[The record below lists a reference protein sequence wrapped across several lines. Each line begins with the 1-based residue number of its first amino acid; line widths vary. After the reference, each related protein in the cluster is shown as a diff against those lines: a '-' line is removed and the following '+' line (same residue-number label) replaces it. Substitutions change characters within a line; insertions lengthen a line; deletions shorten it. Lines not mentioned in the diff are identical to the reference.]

1 MCAENFDKILDQ
13 IVVKDPR
20 YHRDAYLFVREALDH
35 TQRRAAKTVR
45 GSAKQ
50 ESKHVSGQELLAGI
64 RTAKQ
69 ESKHVSGQE
78 LLAGIRTC
86 ALEQFGPMAFMVLE
100 EWGVHRCEDFG
111 EIVFNLIEYGGGMFG
126 KSERDSREDFK
137 GDWNFEEAFRQPFLP
152 AAKKNQS
159 PAKTTT

>member
-1 MCAENFDKILDQ
+1 MRAENFDKILDQ
-13 IVVKDPR
+13 IVEKDPR
-20 YHRDAYLFVREALDH
+20 FHRDAYLFVREALDH
-35 TQRRAAKTVR
+35 TQRIVAKAFRGAAKP
-45 GSAKQ
+45 
-50 ESKHVSGQELLAGI
+50 
-64 RTAKQ
+64 

-86 ALEQFGPMAFMVLE
+86 ALELFGPMAFMVLE

-137 GDWNFEEAFRQPFLP
+137 ATWEFDEAFRQPFLP
-152 AAKKNQS
+152 AAKRAQS
-159 PAKTTT
+159 PAQTTS

>member
-1 MCAENFDKILDQ
+1 MRAENFDKILDQ
-13 IVVKDPR
+13 IVEKDPR

-35 TQRRAAKTVR
+35 TQRLAAKTVR

-50 ESKHVSGQELLAGI
+50 ES
-64 RTAKQ
+64 R
-69 ESKHVSGQE
+69 HVSGQE

-126 KSERDSREDFK
+126 KSEKDSREDFK
-137 GDWNFEEAFRQPFLP
+137 ADWDFDEAFRQPFLP
-152 AAKKNQS
+152 AAKKAQS
-159 PAKTTT
+159 PAETTT

>member
-1 MCAENFDKILDQ
+1 MRAENFDKILDQ
-13 IVVKDPR
+13 IVGKDPR

-35 TQRRAAKTVR
+35 TQRIAAKSVR

-50 ESKHVSGQELLAGI
+50 ESKHVSGQELLSGI
-64 RTAKQ
+64 RA
-69 ESKHVSGQE
+69 
-78 LLAGIRTC
+78 C

-137 GDWNFEEAFRQPFLP
+137 AIWDFDEAFRQPFLP
-152 AAKKNQS
+152 AARKAQS
-159 PAKTTT
+159 PAQTAS

>member
-1 MCAENFDKILDQ
+1 MRAENFDKILDQ
-13 IVVKDPR
+13 IVEKDPR

-35 TQRRAAKTVR
+35 TQRLVAKSVR

-50 ESKHVSGQELLAGI
+50 EP
-64 RTAKQ
+64 
-69 ESKHVSGQE
+69 KHVSGQE

-86 ALEQFGPMAFMVLE
+86 ALEQFGPMALMVLE
-100 EWGVHRCEDFG
+100 AWGVHRCEDFG

-137 GDWNFEEAFRQPFLP
+137 ADWDFDEAFRQPFLP
-152 AAKKNQS
+152 SAKKALSQEQ
-159 PAKTTT
+159 TTS

>member
-1 MCAENFDKILDQ
+1 MRAENFDKILDQ

-35 TQRRAAKTVR
+35 TQRLAAKTVR
-45 GSAKQ
+45 GS
-50 ESKHVSGQELLAGI
+50 
-64 RTAKQ
+64 AKQ

>member
-1 MCAENFDKILDQ
+1 MRAENFDKILDQ
-13 IVVKDPR
+13 IVEKDPR

-35 TQRRAAKTVR
+35 TQRLAAKTVR

-50 ESKHVSGQELLAGI
+50 G
-64 RTAKQ
+64 
-69 ESKHVSGQE
+69 SKHVSGQE

-86 ALEQFGPMAFMVLE
+86 ALEQFGPMAFMVLD

-159 PAKTTT
+159 PAQTTT

>member
-1 MCAENFDKILDQ
+1 MRAENFDKILDQ
-13 IVVKDPR
+13 IVEKDPR

-35 TQRRAAKTVR
+35 TQRIAAKTVR

-50 ESKHVSGQELLAGI
+50 ES
-64 RTAKQ
+64 R
-69 ESKHVSGQE
+69 HVSGQE

-100 EWGVHRCEDFG
+100 AWGVHRCEDFG

-137 GDWNFEEAFRQPFLP
+137 AIWDFDEAFRQPFLP
-152 AAKKNQS
+152 AAKKAQS
-159 PAKTTT
+159 PVQTTS

>member
-1 MCAENFDKILDQ
+1 MRAENFDKILDQ
-13 IVVKDPR
+13 IVEKDPR

-35 TQRRAAKTVR
+35 TQRLAAKTVR

-50 ESKHVSGQELLAGI
+50 ES
-64 RTAKQ
+64 R
-69 ESKHVSGQE
+69 HVSGQE

-86 ALEQFGPMAFMVLE
+86 ALDQFGPMAFMVLE

-111 EIVFNLIEYGGGMFG
+111 EIVFNLIEHGGGMFG

-137 GDWNFEEAFRQPFLP
+137 GVWDFDEAFRQPFLP
-152 AAKKNQS
+152 AAKKAQS
-159 PAKTTT
+159 PAQTTS